1 MYTRISR
8 SGGRAY
14 LQIVE
19 GYRTDDGKVR
29 QRLVA
34 NLCRVDTLRPGDLD
48 ALIRGLQRAAGTPSA
63 PAPTSAAGA
72 EFEPARAFGHLYL
85 LHQLWQQ
92 LGLGSV
98 LRHCFRGSRR
108 QFCAESLVR
117 VMVFNRLADP
127 RSKLALLDWL
137 GTVLMPDCP
146 MPSHQQLLRAMDAL
160 IEQIDSVE
168 AAVCQQIRPLLD
180 GDLSVV
186 FYDLTTVRYHGEEGS
201 DDWPLITHG
210 YSKDTGG
217 TARQFVLGVV
227 QSACGLPL
235 LHTVAPGNVG
245 EASTVQGMLRQ
256 VLKRFAVK
264 QLVLVADRGL
274 LTLETLAELTKVGL
288 ETGVRVDFVMALSAR
303 RHAAMKKINPTL
315 VFQQGLAEG
324 RFDNH
329 RLVVAHDEA
338 RAAEQRAAREARM
351 AAAEVV
357 GERLARKLDRQDAG
371 ENEAGRKAT
380 DRGAYARF
388 KQELRD
394 RRLSH
399 LYRLDWTAEQFTY
412 DRDDEAL
419 LAAQAFDGK
428 LYLLTSLDKTTYPAA
443 AVVERYK
450 TLADIERGFRVL
462 KSELLIAPMH
472 HRLETRIRAHAL
484 ICFLALLLHRVM
496 RKRLKQRDSTLSP
509 ASALRLMAQLQ
520 HHQVRVGEAT
530 YAGIGRQS
538 PEQREL
544 FAQLDIKAPA

>member
-19 GYRTDDGKVR
+19 GYRTNDGKVR
-29 QRLVA
+29 QRLIA
-34 NLCRVDTLRPGDLD
+34 NLCRADTLKPGDLD
-48 ALIRGLQRAAGTPSA
+48 ALIRGLQRVAGTPIA
-63 PAPTSAAGA
+63 PPPTSAAGA

-92 LGLGSV
+92 IGLGPA
-98 LRHCFRGSRR
+98 LRRCFRGSRR

-117 VMVFNRLADP
+117 AMVFNRLADP
-127 RSKLALLDWL
+127 RSKLGLLDWL
-137 GTVLMPDCP
+137 TTVVMPECP
-146 MPSHQQLLRAMDAL
+146 TPSHQQLLRAMDAL
-160 IEQIDSVE
+160 IEQIDDVE
-168 AAVCQQIRPLLD
+168 ATVCQQIRPLLD
-180 GDLSVV
+180 GGLSVV
-186 FYDLTTVRYHGEEGS
+186 FYDLTTVRYHGEEGGS
-201 DDWPLITHG
+201 DWPLITHG

-245 EASTVQGMLRQ
+245 EASTVQAMLRH

-274 LTLETLAELTKVGL
+274 LTLETLAELAQVGAD
-288 ETGVRVDFVMALSAR
+288 TGVQVDFVMALSAR
-303 RHAAMKKINPTL
+303 RHAEMKEVNPSL
-315 VFQQGLAEG
+315 VFQNGLAEG
-324 RFDNH
+324 RFAGH
-329 RLVVAHDEA
+329 RLVVAYDET
-338 RAAEQRAAREARM
+338 RAAEQRSAREARM
-351 AAAEVV
+351 AVEAV

-371 ENEAGRKAT
+371 ENEPGRKAT

-388 KQELRD
+388 RQELRD

-399 LYRLDWTAEQFTY
+399 LYRVDWAAEQFTY
-412 DRDDEAL
+412 DRDEIA
-419 LAAQAFDGK
+419 LAASEAFDGK
-428 LYLLTSLDKTTYPAA
+428 LYLLTSLDAKAYPAA
-443 AVVERYK
+443 AIVERYK

-472 HRLETRIRAHAL
+472 HRLEPRIRAHAL
-484 ICFLALLLHRVM
+484 ICFLALLLHRVI
-496 RKRLKQRDSTLSP
+496 RKRLKQRGSTLSP
-509 ASALRLMAQLQ
+509 ARALQVMAQLQ
-520 HHQVRVGEAT
+520 HHQVRVGDAT

-538 PEQREL
+538 SEQREL

>member
-19 GYRTDDGKVR
+19 GFRTDDGKVR
-29 QRLVA
+29 QRLIA
-34 NLCRVDTLRPGDLD
+34 NLGRIDAFKPGDLD
-48 ALIRGLQRAAGTPSA
+48 ALIRGLQRATGTPAASL
-63 PAPTSAAGA
+63 PTSAAGA

-85 LHQLWQQ
+85 LQQLWQQ
-92 LGLGSV
+92 LGLGTAF
-98 LRHCFRGSRR
+98 RRCFRGSRR

-117 VMVFNRLADP
+117 AMVFNRLADP
-127 RSKLALLDWL
+127 RSKLGLLDWL
-137 GTVLMPDCP
+137 DTVVMPECP
-146 MPSHQQLLRAMDAL
+146 TPSHQQLLRAMDAL
-160 IEQIDSVE
+160 IEQIDAVE

-186 FYDLTTVRYHGEEGS
+186 FYDLTTVRYHGEEGR

-245 EASTVQGMLRQ
+245 EASTVQAMLRQ

-274 LTLETLAELTKVGL
+274 LTLETLAELAQVGA
-288 ETGVRVDFVMALSAR
+288 ETGVQVDFVMALSAR
-303 RHAAMKKINPTL
+303 RHATMKEINPTL
-315 VFQQGLAEG
+315 VFEKGLAEG
-324 RFDNH
+324 RFAEH
-329 RLVVAHDEA
+329 RLVVAHDET

-371 ENEAGRKAT
+371 ENEPGRKAS

-399 LYRLDWTAEQFTY
+399 LYRVDWTAEQFTY
-412 DRDDEAL
+412 DRDEIA
-419 LAAQAFDGK
+419 LAATEAFDGR
-428 LYLLTSLDKTTYPAA
+428 LYLLTSLDKQQHPAA
-443 AVVERYK
+443 AIVERYK

-472 HRLETRIRAHAL
+472 HRLEPRIRAHAL
-484 ICFLALLLHRVM
+484 ICFLALVLHRVM
-496 RKRLKQRDSTLSP
+496 RKRLKQRGSPLSP
-509 ASALRLMAQLQ
+509 ASALRMLAQLQ
-520 HHQVRVGEAT
+520 HHQVRVGDMT

-538 PEQREL
+538 PEQRAL
-544 FAQLDIKAPA
+544 FAKFDIKAPA